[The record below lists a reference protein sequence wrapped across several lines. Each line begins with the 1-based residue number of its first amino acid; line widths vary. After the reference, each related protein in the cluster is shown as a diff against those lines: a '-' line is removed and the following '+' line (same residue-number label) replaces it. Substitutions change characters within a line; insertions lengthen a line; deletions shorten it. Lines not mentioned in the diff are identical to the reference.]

1 MLRSIKLVLV
11 TLRII
16 CYIVFMT
23 TNSKS
28 NYRPELYTKDAKKDR
43 FYRVATRRINKLLN
57 NLRLIGNTANTNLY
71 LYKDEEIDKI
81 FSTIENKIIEVK
93 SKFRRSKDKD
103 TFSF

>member
-1 MLRSIKLVLV
+1 MIKKV
-11 TLRII
+11 
-16 CYIVFMT
+16 
-23 TNSKS
+23 KS
-28 NYRPELYTKDAKKDR
+28 NYRPELYTKKAKKDR
-43 FYRVATRRINKLLN
+43 FYRVATRRVNKLLN

-81 FSTIENKIIEVK
+81 FNTIDNKIIEIK